1 MSGKIFA
8 EDPWNR
14 LGDSALCTSPL
25 LRIFLPS
32 VNTPYS
38 ALIRGML
45 TVNPATR
52 FTLRDAQQ
60 HSWVMKYVIDSLPL
74 FVN

>member
-1 MSGKIFA
+1 MSGKIFS

-14 LGDSALCTSPL
+14 LGDSALCTSPSL
-25 LRIFLPS
+25 YGFLTS
-32 VNTPYS
+32 VNPPS
-38 ALIRGML
+38 AALIRGML

-60 HSWVMKYVIDSLPL
+60 HPWVMK
-74 FVN
+74 